1 MGYSIEYTLRAEI
14 DLNKIID
21 YLINE
26 LYSNQA
32 AKNFIEKIDSF
43 EEKVKFQPYAFPIY
57 KGHRRKFFINNYLLI
72 YSIEQTIKKV
82 YVERIVYAKMD
93 LLNRDI

>member
-1 MGYSIEYTLRAEI
+1 MEYSIEYTLTAEI

-32 AKNFIEKIDSF
+32 AKYFMEKIDSF
-43 EEKVKFQPYAFPIY
+43 EEKVKFQPNAFPIY
-57 KGHRRKFFINNYLLI
+57 KGNRHKFFINNYLLI
-72 YSIEQTIKKV
+72 YSIEQTTKKV
-82 YVERIVYAKMD
+82 YIERIVYAKMD
-93 LLNRDI
+93 LLNRYI